1 MSLIPKRL
9 SVKFF
14 TKDGATVELEPL
26 IGVFQSWIQQQAV
39 EGLLI
44 DVADYSHVFEGPGV
58 LLIGDEGDYSLDV
71 SGGRA
76 GVQYTRKR
84 QQGNSLDALITTCL
98 WLARQAGA
106 KLEEDL
112 PLAFDYS
119 TVQITF
125 FDRLNTPNTPKVV
138 EQLHK
143 ALTSFFAEQLG
154 INDVQIE
161 NATGD
166 SRYAPTFLVKLPQTL
181 AITDLQN
188 TGTEAIQQ
196 A

>member
-14 TKDGATVELEPL
+14 TKDKAGVELESL

-44 DVADYSHVFEGPGV
+44 DVADYSHVFAGPGV

-84 QQGNSLDALITTCL
+84 QQGHSLEGLITTCL
-98 WLARQAGA
+98 RLARQAGA

-112 PLAFDYS
+112 ALTFDYS

-125 FDRLNTPNTPKVV
+125 FDRLKTPNTPEVVAQLQKV
-138 EQLHK
+138 L
-143 ALTSFFAEQLG
+143 ASFFTEQLG
-154 INDVQIE
+154 ISEAQIDNVTE
-161 NATGD
+161 GP
-166 SRYAPTFLVKLPQTL
+166 RYAPAFLVTLPQAL
-181 AITDLQN
+181 EATDLQN